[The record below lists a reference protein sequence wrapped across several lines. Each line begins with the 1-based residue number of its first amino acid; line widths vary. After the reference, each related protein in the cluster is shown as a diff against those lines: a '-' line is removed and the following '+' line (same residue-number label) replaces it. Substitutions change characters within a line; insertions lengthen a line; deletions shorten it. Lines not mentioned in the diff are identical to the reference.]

1 MVAKGP
7 IDLQVTN
14 TLANDV
20 KWYKP
25 SKESWEAFYRDEL
38 EGGKVKPESYEA
50 LIITN
55 RLINPEW
62 IRATEA
68 YKSFIKQ
75 SFSGSGLV
83 LTILLVLLYESLLIG
98 SAILILTGNPLAPT
112 ARGRLFAAAGLA
124 FIVFILSLFVLAVPL
139 RELIRLAPYFVF
151 LSLIWIPAVAG
162 LGMYVFVIDRFQ
174 RRTLSIEGL
183 HNLLDTN
190 LVSIFSDTPPRN
202 IQRLH
207 SSNSTK
213 LNLIESKLDSGL
225 PKSFDLDYHLKEGE
239 LNVQEVESAAVQ
251 EIKNKITETNLV
263 IGDDIKSAFNSDHL
277 ENDQI
282 NQVFH
287 HFLRTEE
294 LEVFNKHL
302 PNMK

>member
-1 MVAKGP
+1 M
-7 IDLQVTN
+7 IYLC
-14 TLANDV
+14 
-20 KWYKP
+20 
-25 SKESWEAFYRDEL
+25 
-38 EGGKVKPESYEA
+38 
-50 LIITN
+50 
-55 RLINPEW
+55 
-62 IRATEA
+62 
-68 YKSFIKQ
+68 
-75 SFSGSGLV
+75 
-83 LTILLVLLYESLLIG
+83 
-98 SAILILTGNPLAPT
+98 ILIDSVYGTIESFEPCIIN
-112 ARGRLFAAAGLA
+112 
-124 FIVFILSLFVLAVPL
+124 IL
-139 RELIRLAPYFVF
+139 E
-151 LSLIWIPAVAG
+151 
-162 LGMYVFVIDRFQ
+162 
-174 RRTLSIEGL
+174 
-183 HNLLDTN
+183 
-190 LVSIFSDTPPRN
+190 SIFSDIPPRN

-263 IGDDIKSAFNSDHL
+263 IGDDIKSAFNSAHL

-302 PNMK
+302 RNMK